1 MTDQE
6 VMELTNEQLYEKIKE
21 LEERELNL
29 ERKVLIAENES
40 LQLKRT
46 TSQFSLIRI
55 LFIGLFVML
64 ILTTVLALQSQW
76 VATAQAETLK
86 MFLQFLERLLLV
98 LAGIA
103 STQPLTYLKLLMV
116 TVMVNGN

>member
-6 VMELTNEQLYEKIKE
+6 AMELTNEQLYEKIKE

-29 ERKVLIAENES
+29 ERKVLSAENES

-86 MFLQFLERLLLV
+86 MFLQFLERLMLV

-103 STQPLTYLKLLMV
+103 STAASNLFKV
-116 TVMVNGN
+116 TNGNGDG